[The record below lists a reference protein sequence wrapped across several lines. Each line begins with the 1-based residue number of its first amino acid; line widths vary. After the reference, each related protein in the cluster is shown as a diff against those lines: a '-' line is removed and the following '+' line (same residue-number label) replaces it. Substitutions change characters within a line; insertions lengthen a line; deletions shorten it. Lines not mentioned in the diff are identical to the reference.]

1 MRIGNPLPASLPLES
16 SKAARIFKSFVSPT
30 DGIDGL
36 IPSHVLRSAHGFA
49 IFTVAKAG
57 FLMSV
62 RAGTGVVVARLP
74 DGRWSPPSAIGTG
87 GMGFGGQVGA
97 EVAEFI
103 LVLNSKSALTQFMSA
118 GSITLG
124 GNASVAL
131 GPIGRNAEG
140 SGALN
145 SKGKLAAMYSY
156 SKTKGAFAGI
166 SVEGSA
172 IFERQDCN
180 FKAYGHG
187 ITATKILTG
196 HIDTPLWAEELS
208 DILAARAGSY
218 TEYVEPHSPLESPRN
233 TSSED
238 SGVGGEEKSFNYNQ
252 SQINQ
257 KDYFGRWTDGK
268 VRPPTE
274 PYSFGSSFTFGSTSS
289 SAAQKSS
296 GSRKSIFTVSSW
308 RLPSRQNSAKTDVSS
323 SVGRQGPAGPHW
335 MDHLIRTESPPPLAS
350 EKWSTPPLSNAR
362 HPCRSQ
368 SALITPQLTEI
379 SEGHDHE
386 DGDVDGEEHKKDR
399 CGSIES
405 LSSIGSDDDVHS
417 LHDWQ
422 QDSQTQMDRELACA
436 EQHHDGPKRDWYGV
450 IEDHGLAGK
459 GGQEEG
465 MIDDLMSFDHIGPPS
480 PVAYFPRGASESDT
494 QGVGYRAGIDHHN
507 KVETISQQR
516 SSWGRVTGINW
527 GTRGKKPLSAFS
539 SSDKLHC
546 FEGPAGP
553 QAIPQAAKDRQHSAD
568 QEEEE
573 EGDPSDDFLV
583 GTRMP
588 SVSSTNTHLTG
599 YLGQVEALFD
609 FPADDPG
616 DLAFKKGD
624 RIRIL
629 DKIDSQWWLGS
640 IGLRKGILP
649 VNRVS
654 SLKH

>member
-97 EVAEFI
+97 ELAEFI

-140 SGALN
+140 SGALS

-218 TEYVEPHSPLESPRN
+218 TEYVEPHSPLASPRN
-233 TSSED
+233 TSFED
-238 SGVGGEEKSFNYNQ
+238 DGVAGEEKLLDHQ

-257 KDYFGRWTDGK
+257 KDYFGRRPDRP

-274 PYSFGSSFTFGSTSS
+274 PYSFGSSFTGGSTSS

-296 GSRKSIFTVSSW
+296 GSRKSIFTISSW
-308 RLPSRQNSAKTDVSS
+308 RLPSRQNSAKTDTSS

-335 MDHLIRTESPPPLAS
+335 MDHIVRTESPPPLAS
-350 EKWSTPPLSNAR
+350 EKWSTPPLPNAR
-362 HPCRSQ
+362 RPTRSH
-368 SALITPQLTEI
+368 SALNTQQLAEI
-379 SEGHDHE
+379 SERHDHE
-386 DGDVDGEEHKKDR
+386 DGDGDGEYKKDQ

-405 LSSIGSDDDVHS
+405 LSSIGSDDDAHS
-417 LHDWQ
+417 LHEWQ
-422 QDSQTQMDRELACA
+422 QDSQTQIDRGLACA
-436 EQHHDGPKRDWYGV
+436 DTHDGPKRDWYGV
-450 IEDHGLAGK
+450 IEEHGLAGK
-459 GGQEEG
+459 GGHQEG

-480 PVAYFPRGASESDT
+480 PVAYFPRGA
-494 QGVGYRAGIDHHN
+494 AGHHDN
-507 KVETISQQR
+507 KVKTISQR
-516 SSWGRVTGINW
+516 PSWGKISGTSWVT
-527 GTRGKKPLSAFS
+527 RPKKPLSAFS

-546 FEGPAGP
+546 FEGPTGP
-553 QAIPQAAKDRQHSAD
+553 QAIPQAAKHAQD
-568 QEEEE
+568 EE
-573 EGDPSDDFLV
+573 EGRALNDDFLV

-588 SVSSTNTHLTG
+588 SVSCTHTHLTG
-599 YLGQVEALFD
+599 YLGEVEALFD
-609 FPADDPG
+609 FPADHPG
-616 DLAFKKGD
+616 DLGFKKGD
-624 RIRIL
+624 VIRIVE
-629 DKIDSQWWLGS
+629 KIDSQWWLGS
-640 IGLRKGILP
+640 IGLRTGILP

-654 SLKH
+654 PLKH